1 MKFLL
6 LKTSPVKR
14 QAAAAAATTTTMEA
28 YQGGFETTPLSLITV
43 KVAAAEHRV
52 SVTYGFVPEMQI
64 RFMESKPAKTL

>member
-14 QAAAAAATTTTMEA
+14 QAAAATTTMEA
-28 YQGGFETTPLSLITV
+28 YQGGFKTTPLSLITV
-43 KVAAAEHRV
+43 KVAAADRV

>member
-14 QAAAAAATTTTMEA
+14 QAATTTMEA

>member
-14 QAAAAAATTTTMEA
+14 HAAAAATTTMEA

>member
-14 QAAAAAATTTTMEA
+14 QAAAAATTTMEA

-43 KVAAAEHRV
+43 KVAAAAEHRV

>member
-14 QAAAAAATTTTMEA
+14 QAAAATTTMEA

-64 RFMESKPAKTL
+64 RFMESKPAETL